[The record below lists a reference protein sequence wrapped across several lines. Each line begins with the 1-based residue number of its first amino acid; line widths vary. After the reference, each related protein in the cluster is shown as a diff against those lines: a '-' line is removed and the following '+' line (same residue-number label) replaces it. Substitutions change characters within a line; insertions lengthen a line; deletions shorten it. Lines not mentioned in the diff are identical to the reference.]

1 MAVKVDE
8 KAHKAE
14 EGEVSHCVS
23 NLIHAFSNGL
33 NIFKKLRERKRKR
46 KARKDNQANDAAVS
60 EEVQLSKSLKR
71 GPQELAERY
80 DACYSQTGQ
89 HFAKGD
95 GKLHLELKEEG
106 AAMLTSEK
114 QLRTPHSLRL

>member
-1 MAVKVDE
+1 MAVKIDD

-23 NLIHAFSNGL
+23 NLIHAFTNGL

-46 KARKDNQANDAAVS
+46 KARKDNQAIDAAVS

-71 GPQELAERY
+71 GPKELAEQY

-95 GKLHLELKEEG
+95 GKLHLELNREG
-106 AAMLTSEK
+106 ATMLTF
-114 QLRTPHSLRL
+114 R